1 MRSTKSKGL
10 ADEKFGIWLRRESW
24 RASKAGLLLF
34 VIGLSLSQVLTA
46 LSPAFSSAWDRVNY
60 QLSGV
65 ALAQHPLALAR
76 TFGTRLRES
85 EYGWRLLA
93 ATAPFNV
100 TAARQQLRK
109 DYPEV
114 ASVQDGVPQ
123 VARAAKLRSANPSL
137 YDQRLVRYLQRHD
150 QIEAARFTRLYQR
163 DDLFTPPNANVKL
176 SIVITKVAG
185 LPDAFFFTVGSLWS
199 AGRASVLLFSTVL
212 ALAARALWRSR
223 RPARALLKLLVWPA
237 LASALVWGAILFMAL
252 AAAAFGSLTNNTS
265 ALTLFAT
272 IPFLY
277 LLAQLPLQLG
287 ESLMLKGPPPPAKW
301 DGVDRRQPRPPA
313 PQPGETTPPVG
324 GA

>member
-212 ALAARALWRSR
+212 ALAARAL
-223 RPARALLKLLVWPA
+223 LKLLVWPA
-237 LASALVWGAILFMAL
+237 LASALVWGAILFMAQ